1 MMSSTPRLSLRGL
14 RTFCLAARHESF
26 RAAADELFITASA
39 VSHQIKSLEQ
49 ELGQQLFDRKSRSL
63 TLTEVGKSMFEEAC
77 PLMTELDEVAMRYR
91 RRQRRRSIKVSVQP
105 FFANELFVPR
115 LNEFLKQHP
124 DLDLS
129 VDTSDESS
137 EKLPE
142 TADVGIRLFR
152 SPPAGAELLLP
163 LRLVPVGSK
172 EFKEDMKLSQKSIV
186 SRFPIVVHET
196 RPTAWQQWSRLT
208 GIKLPK
214 DSNAIRLNSMIA
226 VATAAQKGMGA
237 ALVPAALSKRWFENG
252 SLVQLFDQE
261 LESDDGYYLISKKEK
276 ADSQDV
282 RFIRDW
288 VLQSFNDER

>member
-1 MMSSTPRLSLRGL
+1 MMTSTPRLSLRGL

-26 RAAADELFITASA
+26 RAAADELFITGSA

-49 ELGQQLFDRKSRSL
+49 ELGQQLFDRNSRSL
-63 TLTEVGKSMFEEAC
+63 TLTKVGKAMFEEAC
-77 PLMTELDEVAMRYR
+77 PLMTELDEVAARYR
-91 RRQRRRSIKVSVQP
+91 QRQTRRSVRISVQP
-105 FFANELFVPR
+105 FFASELFVPR
-115 LNEFLKQHP
+115 LNEFLQAHP
-124 DLDLS
+124 DLDLT

-152 SPPAGAELLLP
+152 SPPKGAELLLP
-163 LRLVPVGSK
+163 LRLIPVGSRD
-172 EFKEDMKLSQKSIV
+172 FKKDMKVSQKNIV

-214 DSNAIRLNSMIA
+214 DSNAIRLDSMIA

-237 ALVPAALSKRWFENG
+237 ALIPAALSQRWFENG
-252 SLVQLFDQE
+252 SLVPLFDEE
-261 LESDDGYYLISKKEK
+261 LESDDGYYLLSKKDK
-276 ADSQDV
+276 AESDDV
-282 RFIRDW
+282 RVIRDW
-288 VLQSFNDER
+288 VLQSFNDAR

>member
-1 MMSSTPRLSLRGL
+1 MMTSTSRLSLRGL

-63 TLTEVGKSMFEEAC
+63 SLTTVGKAMFEEAC
-77 PLMTELDEVAMRYR
+77 PLMTELDEVATRYR
-91 RRQRRRSIKVSVQP
+91 QRPRRRSINISVQP
-105 FFANELFVPR
+105 FFASELFVPR
-115 LNEFLKQHP
+115 LKEFLQAHP

-163 LRLVPVGSK
+163 LALVPVGSQD
-172 EFKEDMKLSQKSIV
+172 FKRDMKVSQKSIV

-208 GIKLPK
+208 GINLPR
-214 DSNAIRLNSMIA
+214 DSNAIRLDSMIA

-237 ALVPAALSKRWFENG
+237 ALIPGALGKRWFDDG
-252 SLVQLFDQE
+252 SLVRLFDEE
-261 LESDDGYYLISKKEK
+261 LRSDDGYYLISKKDK
-276 ADSQDV
+276 ADSEDV
-282 RFIRDW
+282 RCVRDW
-288 VLQSFNDER
+288 VLQSFNGQ

>member
-77 PLMTELDEVAMRYR
+77 PLMTELDEVATRYR
-91 RRQRRRSIKVSVQP
+91 RRPRRRSIKISVQP

-115 LNEFLKQHP
+115 LNEFLQQHP
-124 DLDLS
+124 DLDLT
-129 VDTSDESS
+129 VDTSDESA
-137 EKLPE
+137 ENLPD

-152 SPPAGAELLLP
+152 SPPSGAELLLP
-163 LRLVPVGSK
+163 LGLVPVGSK
-172 EFKEDMKLSQKSIV
+172 QFKEDMKVSQNRIV

-282 RFIRDW
+282 RFIKDW